1 MGREVENKGNRMNE
15 IEAAKRKIRKLLSLS
30 KSDNENEASI
40 AIEKCNEL
48 LKQFNLKEDDVLI
61 TSNDIKTTK
70 KHSRWRYY
78 LASAV
83 SLLYC
88 THLAEVI
95 RFDTQDSHHF
105 LFTGFEFDVFMA
117 KEMYSYLEKTVL
129 RIARK
134 KIRKNAK
141 KEFRESFKM
150 GIVCNIA
157 SRIYNCPEVAWNSQD
172 RKAKK
177 CQITEYVDRNYT
189 LEKCSVKTKKTLNN
203 TAFKRGFIEGD
214 HVSLQRQMVGSQIR
228 QLEASL

>member
-1 MGREVENKGNRMNE
+1 MNE

-70 KHSRWRYY
+70 KHSRWRY
-78 LASAV
+78 
-83 SLLYC
+83 
-88 THLAEVI
+88 
-95 RFDTQDSHHF
+95 
-105 LFTGFEFDVFMA
+105 
-117 KEMYSYLEKTVL
+117 
-129 RIARK
+129 
-134 KIRKNAK
+134 
-141 KEFRESFKM
+141 
-150 GIVCNIA
+150 
-157 SRIYNCPEVAWNSQD
+157 

>member
-1 MGREVENKGNRMNE
+1 MNE

-78 LASAV
+78 LAFAV
-83 SLLYC
+83 SSLYC

-117 KEMYSYLEKTVL
+117 KEMY
-129 RIARK
+129 
-134 KIRKNAK
+134 
-141 KEFRESFKM
+141 
-150 GIVCNIA
+150 
-157 SRIYNCPEVAWNSQD
+157 
-172 RKAKK
+172 
-177 CQITEYVDRNYT
+177 
-189 LEKCSVKTKKTLNN
+189 
-203 TAFKRGFIEGD
+203 
-214 HVSLQRQMVGSQIR
+214 
-228 QLEASL
+228 

>member
-1 MGREVENKGNRMNE
+1 MNE

-78 LASAV
+78 LAYAV
-83 SLLYC
+83 SSLYC

-141 KEFRESFKM
+141 KEFR
-150 GIVCNIA
+150 
-157 SRIYNCPEVAWNSQD
+157 VAWNSQD

-189 LEKCSVKTKKTLNN
+189 LEKYSVKTKKTLNN

-214 HVSLQRQMVGSQIR
+214 NVSLQRQMGGSQIR